1 MTRVRLCDVD
11 DVKPGSA
18 RRFEVGAHRIAV
30 VRIDDDFYAIGDT
43 CSHADYS
50 LSEGEV
56 DCDERTLE
64 CWKHGSQFSLE
75 DGHPVS
81 LPATRPVPV
90 YSIALDDGAV
100 YVSIGAD
107 DE

>member
-1 MTRVRLCDVD
+1 MTQFLLCAVD
-11 DVKPGSA
+11 ELAPATA
-18 RRFEVGAHRIAV
+18 RRFDVGTHRIAL

-43 CSHADYS
+43 CSHADFS

-56 DCDERTLE
+56 NLEERTLE
-64 CWKHGSQFSLE
+64 CWKHGSQFSVE

-90 YSIALDDGAV
+90 YKVVVEDGSV
-100 YVSIGAD
+100 YVSIEAN

>member
-1 MTRVRLCDVD
+1 MKQFLLCAVD
-11 DVKPGSA
+11 DVAPATA
-18 RRFEVGAHRIAV
+18 RRFDVGPHRIAL
-30 VRIDDDFYAIGDT
+30 VRLDDDFYAIGDT

-56 DCDERTLE
+56 NTEERTLE
-64 CWKHGSQFSLE
+64 CWKHGSQFSVE

-90 YSIALDDGAV
+90 YTVHVEEGSV
-100 YVSIGAD
+100 YVSIEVC